1 MQSEAASTYWNE
13 DTDRRETIPISDP
26 IDGRK
31 NVKLEPKSFEELP
44 SDVQKV
50 LLNRKKSKDNERS
63 AIGMMEGKYMLSMIL
78 YLDKMSP
85 VLKSDLYN
93 DISRGAGM
101 PGKIDDLRKLGLLE
115 VYYTA
120 RTTANVIVITE
131 KGKKVAAKIRELMDT
146 IENE

>member
-1 MQSEAASTYWNE
+1 MQSEAASTYWKE
-13 DTDRRETIPISDP
+13 ETERRETIPISDP

-44 SDVQKV
+44 TDVQKV

-63 AIGMMEGKYMLSMIL
+63 AIGMMEGKYMLSMLL

-120 RTTANVIVITE
+120 RTTANVIVITD
-131 KGKKVAAKIRELMDT
+131 KGRKVAAKIRELMDT

>member
-1 MQSEAASTYWNE
+1 MESEGASAYWKE
-13 DTDRRETIPISDP
+13 GTERRETIPISDP

-63 AIGMMEGKYMLSMIL
+63 VIGMMEGKYMLSMIL

-131 KGKKVAAKIRELMDT
+131 KGRKVAAKIRELMDT

>member
-1 MQSEAASTYWNE
+1 
-13 DTDRRETIPISDP
+13 
-26 IDGRK
+26 
-31 NVKLEPKSFEELP
+31 
-44 SDVQKV
+44 
-50 LLNRKKSKDNERS
+50 
-63 AIGMMEGKYMLSMIL
+63 MMEGKYMLSMIL

>member
-63 AIGMMEGKYMLSMIL
+63 VIGMMEGKYMLSMIL

>member
-1 MQSEAASTYWNE
+1 MQSGAASTYWEE
-13 DTDRRETIPISDP
+13 DADRRETIPISDS
-26 IDGRK
+26 IDGRR
-31 NVKLEPKSFEELP
+31 NVKLEPKAFEELP

-50 LLNRKKSKDNERS
+50 LLNRKKSKDSERS
-63 AIGMMEGKYMLSMIL
+63 AIGIMEGKYMLSMIL
-78 YLDKMSP
+78 YLDRMSP

-101 PGKIDDLRKLGLLE
+101 PGKIDDLRKMGLLE

-120 RTTANVIVITE
+120 RTTANVIVITD
-131 KGKKVAAKIRELMDT
+131 KGRKVAKAIRDLMDI

>member
-1 MQSEAASTYWNE
+1 MQSRTASRVWEE
-13 DTDRRETIPISDP
+13 DEEHRGTIPINDTL
-26 IDGRK
+26 DGRR
-31 NVKLEPKSFEELP
+31 NVKLEPKAFEDLP
-44 SDVQKV
+44 TDVQKV
-50 LLNRKKSKDNERS
+50 LMNRKQSKDNERS
-63 AIGMMEGKYMLSMIL
+63 PIGMMEGKYMLSMIL

-101 PGKIDDLRKLGLLE
+101 PGKIDDLRKLGILE

-120 RTTANVIVITE
+120 RTTANVIVITD
-131 KGKKVAAKIRELMDT
+131 KGRKVAKAIRDMMDL